1 MSVEMLTVSTKG
13 QVVIPSAMRKKI
25 GIEAGTQLAA
35 YMAGDVLMLK
45 PVHVPTD
52 NDFLTWLDEAR
63 QWASDVGYEASDVAE
78 IIDDVR
84 SKKRAKA

>member
-52 NDFLTWLDEAR
+52 NDFLIWLDEAR
-63 QWASDVGYEASDVAE
+63 QWASDAGYEPSDVAE

-84 SKKRAKA
+84 SKKRATA

>member
-45 PVHVPTD
+45 PVRVPTD
-52 NDFLTWLDEAR
+52 SDFLTWLDEAR
-63 QWASDVGYEASDVAE
+63 QWASDAGYEQSDVTD
-78 IIDDVR
+78 IINDVR
-84 SKKRAKA
+84 SKKRATA